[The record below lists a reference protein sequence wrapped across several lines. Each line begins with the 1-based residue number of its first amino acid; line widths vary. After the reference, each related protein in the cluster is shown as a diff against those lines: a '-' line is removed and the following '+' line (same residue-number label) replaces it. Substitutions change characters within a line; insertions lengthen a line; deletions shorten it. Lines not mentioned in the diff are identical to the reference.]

1 MQSPSTGKSN
11 DRFLLWERFARCA
24 KRFLWY
30 GPTLILARTSAQHP
44 EFQRGSNATM
54 IFSVLQPVRMAVG
67 GLNAIQPR
75 FQSQNKRGLAMSNR
89 FLTAGCI
96 LIVVGV
102 LAVALARVALCGA
115 AQRVAWGCD
124 TADPGTTREHC

>member
-67 GLNAIQPR
+67 VLNAIQLR
-75 FQSQNKRGLAMSNR
+75 FQSQNNGGWQCQTD
-89 FLTAGCI
+89 FL
-96 LIVVGV
+96 L
-102 LAVALARVALCGA
+102 LVASS
-115 AQRVAWGCD
+115 
-124 TADPGTTREHC
+124 